1 MASGNTLNEASVE
14 ASMTVSVGNTT
25 NEASAAAGET
35 TKEASTEEE
44 ISEGTSTNE
53 LTREERMER
62 RKVASIKKKLK
73 ALGQVMPHIGTVKC

>member
-1 MASGNTLNEASVE
+1 MA
-14 ASMTVSVGNTT
+14 VSVGNTT

-44 ISEGTSTNE
+44 ISEGTSTNQ